1 MEVKFIQIVFF
12 VFGIIFGKFFLKWPK
27 ETNSSEGDSPEIITK
42 KDYFYWIVFFT
53 LFIIFLCQTRC
64 PKIQYFLNT

>member
-1 MEVKFIQIVFF
+1 MEVKFIHVVFF

-42 KDYFYWIVFFT
+42 K
-53 LFIIFLCQTRC
+53 IIF
-64 PKIQYFLNT
+64 IG